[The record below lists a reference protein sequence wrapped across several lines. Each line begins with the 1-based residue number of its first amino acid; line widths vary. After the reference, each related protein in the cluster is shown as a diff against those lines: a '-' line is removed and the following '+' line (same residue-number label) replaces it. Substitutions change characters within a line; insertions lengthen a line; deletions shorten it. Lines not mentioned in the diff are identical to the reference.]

1 MQGLSTNRDALSRN
15 RETLE
20 SEVIEEVEG
29 RLLFAFFQRP
39 SIDEHKKTRAQAL
52 VFWLLMGDVLS
63 PRDEIFFFLFD
74 PLDIVLVTKND
85 QGR

>member
-1 MQGLSTNRDALSRN
+1 MTPYNEN
-15 RETLE
+15 
-20 SEVIEEVEG
+20 
-29 RLLFAFFQRP
+29 LFKNKTVAK
-39 SIDEHKKTRAQAL
+39 SKKTRALAL
-52 VFWLLMGDVLS
+52 VFWLLMGDILS